1 MIKSLTATE
10 PDGGAIR
17 TDQSGELPKGTR
29 AASLLANPPKLAVL
43 ALCAAVLALRR
54 AEAFGNPQFWAEDIY
69 FYQRAYLLGWNA
81 FLEPFAG
88 YLDIVVRVI
97 AHVAGSV
104 DPHLA
109 PAVFVW
115 GAAAATLCVASRT
128 LSARCPLPH
137 FAGLCALAVV
147 LVPDTYEV
155 LLNLA
160 NLQWVLG
167 VGLILLLISGDPAGR
182 WQWVHDAVAAAALGL
197 TGPFCI
203 LLLPFFAWRA
213 WRRRTRASST
223 LAAII
228 GVCALMQGYLV
239 ITEPP
244 TLAAT
249 PDFSAGPL
257 LLLPAIARRVG
268 GSLLMGSLLG
278 PDTDQVIGTFAGL
291 ATLAGVAYLSLRP
304 SRLRSVNVVLGL
316 VFAALL
322 ASAFLRT
329 RHALGL
335 YFVSHAD
342 SRYVYIPQLIA
353 IWLLISAAVERN
365 SISGICAALAVWT
378 LAVNIPRL
386 REDAYTDMHWGV
398 YADRMLAGEAVTVPT
413 NPPGWYMH
421 LPARPKQRS
430 TSQ

>member
-1 MIKSLTATE
+1 MGE
-10 PDGGAIR
+10 IR
-17 TDQSGELPKGTR
+17 TDRSGELTAGPR
-29 AASLLANPPKLAVL
+29 AARLLADPPKAAVL
-43 ALCAAVLALRR
+43 AVCAVILALRR
-54 AEAFGNPQFWAEDIY
+54 AEAFSNPQFWAEDIY

-88 YLDIVVRVI
+88 YLDIVYRII
-97 AHVAGSV
+97 AHVAGRV
-104 DPHLA
+104 DPRLA

-115 GAAAATLCVASRT
+115 GAAAATLYVAGRT

-137 FAGLCALAVV
+137 LAGLCAMAVV

-167 VGLILLLISGDPAGR
+167 VGLILLLISRDPAGR
-182 WQWVHDAVAAAALGL
+182 WQWIHDLVAAAAMGL

-213 WRRRTRASST
+213 WRRRTRASAT
-223 LAAII
+223 LLAII
-228 GVCALMQGYLV
+228 AACALVQGYFV

-244 TLAAT
+244 PLPGP
-249 PDFSAGPL
+249 PDFSSGAL
-257 LLLPAIARRVG
+257 LILPAIARRIG
-268 GSLLMGSLLG
+268 GSILMGSLLG
-278 PDTDQVIGTFAGL
+278 ADTDQVIGTFAGL
-291 ATLAGVAYLSLRP
+291 GTLAGVAYLALKTARLRP
-304 SRLRSVNVVLGL
+304 ENIVLGL
-316 VFAALL
+316 VFAAVL
-322 ASAFLRT
+322 ASSFLRT

-335 YFVSHAD
+335 YFVGRAD

-353 IWLLISAAVERN
+353 IWLLVSGAVEK
-365 SISGICAALAVWT
+365 SAISGICAALAVWA

-386 REDAYTDMHWGV
+386 REGAYVDLHWGV
-398 YADRMLAGEAVTVPT
+398 YAERMREGMAVTVPT

-421 LPARPKQRS
+421 LPARPR
-430 TSQ
+430 

>member
-1 MIKSLTATE
+1 MGDVLTDRSCEKPA
-10 PDGGAIR
+10 R
-17 TDQSGELPKGTR
+17 SR
-29 AASLLANPPKLAVL
+29 AARLLADPPKLAILSV
-43 ALCAAVLALRR
+43 CAVVLALRR

-88 YLDIVVRVI
+88 YLDIVVRMI
-97 AHVAGSV
+97 AHVAGRV

-115 GAAAATLCVASRT
+115 GAAAATLYVAGRT
-128 LSARCPLPH
+128 LSPRCPLPQ

-147 LVPDTYEV
+147 LVPDTFEV

-167 VGLILLLISGDPAGR
+167 VGFILLLISADPTAR
-182 WQWVHDAVAAAALGL
+182 WQWIHDLASATALGL

-213 WRRRTRASST
+213 WKRWTRASVT
-223 LAAII
+223 LAVAV
-228 GVCALMQGYLV
+228 GMCALLQGYFVL
-239 ITEPP
+239 TEPP
-244 TLAAT
+244 MLAVP
-249 PDFSAGPL
+249 PDLSAGPL
-257 LLLPAIARRVG
+257 LILPAIARRIG
-268 GSLLMGSLLG
+268 GSILVGALLG
-278 PDTDQVIGTFAGL
+278 PDTDLVIGTVAGL
-291 ATLAGVAYLSLRP
+291 ATLAGVAWLALRP
-304 SRLRSVNVVLGL
+304 SRLRPVNIVLGL
-316 VFAALL
+316 VFAAVL
-322 ASAFLRT
+322 ASAFVRT

-335 YFVSHAD
+335 YFVAHAD

-353 IWLLISAAVERN
+353 IWLLISAAVEGGK
-365 SISGICAALAVWT
+365 ISGICAALALWA

-386 REDAYTDMHWGV
+386 REDAYVDLRWDV
-398 YADRMLAGEAVTVPT
+398 YADRMRAGEAVTVPT

-421 LPARPKQRS
+421 LPARPRQVPPAP
-430 TSQ
+430 